1 MSSIPENRRIGQR
14 ACERLTHG
22 KVFDFLVF
30 LAAGFGCR
38 ERQWMN
44 IIINQGWEFNC
55 FFYRIDCFCDQKI
68 DLIVKKIESLPLIFC
83 KD

>member
-1 MSSIPENRRIGQR
+1 MDEHHYKSGLGIQ
-14 ACERLTHG
+14 L
-22 KVFDFLVF
+22 
-30 LAAGFGCR
+30 
-38 ERQWMN
+38 
-44 IIINQGWEFNC
+44 